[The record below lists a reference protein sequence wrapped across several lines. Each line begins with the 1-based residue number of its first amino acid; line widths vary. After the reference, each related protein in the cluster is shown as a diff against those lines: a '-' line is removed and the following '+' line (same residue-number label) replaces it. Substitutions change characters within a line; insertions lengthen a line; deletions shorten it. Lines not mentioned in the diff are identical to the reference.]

1 MLLVSLCDGVT
12 PHREYTLGVVVEVML
27 LPSLTM
33 LWLLDLGSQGS
44 SKSLQGLWEGELLLL
59 PGRLSCRECW
69 SEAIRL
75 SLSTCP
81 FDWLF
86 FLGALRRESVREGGK
101 GGFFA
106 FFREIFLE
114 RDLFW

>member
-1 MLLVSLCDGVT
+1 MS
-12 PHREYTLGVVVEVML
+12 PHREYTLGVAVEVKL

-44 SKSLQGLWEGELLLL
+44 SQSLQGLWEGELLPL
-59 PGRLSCRECW
+59 PGRLSCSECW

-81 FDWLF
+81 FVWLF
-86 FLGALRRESVREGGK
+86 FLGILRRESVRDGGG

-106 FFREIFLE
+106 FFREMFLE
-114 RDLFW
+114 RILSWCVGSPWLL